1 MKSKI
6 KITLLS
12 FFLLISA
19 WGNAGAIDLH
29 TYISKM
35 TLGEDPGE
43 PDTIYAVCSRWSA
56 TEQVIQIRMKSDN
69 TAHGDSIS
77 GMYMPLVI
85 TTDKPGVLLDT
96 SIAATYSGTAL
107 EYWGFPIVS
116 LFTPYYP
123 GDPSYFPMHAL
134 MGGGDWGDAIVLP
147 FGKGDHL
154 IANLV
159 FNISEPTKFVVDTT
173 SNMSI
178 GRPLEVATTSAYGY
192 TPMWKGCTCE
202 QLEILGDLNRDY
214 DVNLSDVVYL
224 LNYLFGKPGNS
235 TLKSVTVADFNCDG
249 HVLLSDLVSLINLVF
264 KSQPIPCKL

>member
-19 WGNAGAIDLH
+19 WNNVSAFDFLKVFSRV
-29 TYISKM
+29 TVN
-35 TLGEDPGE
+35 EDPGE

-69 TAHGDSIS
+69 TAYGDSIS
-77 GMYMPLVI
+77 ALYIPLVI

-96 SIAATYSGTAL
+96 SIATIYSGTAL

-116 LFTPYYP
+116 IFTPHYP

-159 FNISEPTKFVVDTT
+159 FNTSEPTKFAVDTT

-178 GRPLEVATTSAYGY
+178 GRPLEVGTTSAYSY
-192 TPMWKGCTCE
+192 TTMWKGCTCE
-202 QLEILGDLNRDY
+202 QLEIRGDLNQDSK
-214 DVNLSDVVYL
+214 VSLSDVVL
-224 LNYLFGKPGNS
+224 LIQFL
-235 TLKSVTVADFNCDG
+235 
-249 HVLLSDLVSLINLVF
+249 F
-264 KSQPIPCKL
+264 KSEPFPCK

>member
-1 MKSKI
+1 MNSKI
-6 KITLLS
+6 RITLLS

-19 WGNAGAIDLH
+19 WNNVSAFDFLKDF
-29 TYISKM
+29 SKL
-35 TLGEDPGE
+35 TVNEDPGE

-69 TAHGDSIS
+69 TAYGDSIS
-77 GMYMPLVI
+77 GMYMPLII

-116 LFTPYYP
+116 LFTPHYP

-159 FNISEPTKFVVDTT
+159 FNMTEPTKFGVDTT

-178 GRPLEVATTSAYGY
+178 ELPLNVATTSAYGY

-224 LNYLFGKPGNS
+224 LNYLFGKPCNW

-249 HVLLSDLVSLINLVF
+249 HALLSDLVSLINLVF